1 MDRMKAFVTLPTFNE
16 SKNIELLI
24 REIRRQDPAIGI
36 VVADD
41 DSPDGTWRIVEAI
54 AKNDPN
60 VHLLRRTVNK
70 GRGSAGVDAFRFA
83 LQHQADAIIEMD
95 ADFSHDPRHIPQFL
109 QKIAECD
116 LVIGSRA
123 VSQGE
128 DRRKS
133 RLRKWITRFS
143 TLYTRVILG
152 LPVRDCNSGYRCFRR
167 EALESVDLSTIR
179 STGPSIVQEL
189 LFKVHLH
196 GFSICEIPIV
206 FTEREAGESKLDM
219 GRLLQGFLMILKLK
233 GLYLLGKLN
242 PQLPARRGRRGIPG
256 ERQVNGKG

>member
-1 MDRMKAFVTLPTFNE
+1 MKAFVTLPTFNE
-16 SKNIELLI
+16 SKNIESLI

-41 DSPDGTWRIVEAI
+41 DSPDGTWKIVETI
-54 AKNDPN
+54 SKKDPN
-60 VHLLRRTVNK
+60 VYLLRRTVNK

-83 LQHQADAIIEMD
+83 LQHQADAVIEMD
-95 ADFSHDPRHIPQFL
+95 ADFSHDPKHIPQFL
-109 QKIAECD
+109 EKIAECD

-123 VSQGE
+123 VPQGE

-167 EALESVDLSTIR
+167 EVLEAVDLTTVR

-189 LFKVHLH
+189 LFKAHLH

-206 FTEREAGESKLDM
+206 FTEREAGESKLDT
-219 GRLLQGFLMILKLK
+219 GRLLRGFLMILKLK
-233 GLYLLGKLN
+233 GLHVLGRLN
-242 PQLPARRGRRGIPG
+242 H
-256 ERQVNGKG
+256 